1 MSFRNGFL
9 AGAAVAVVI
18 GLYLFQLW
26 QPARQVELHTAN
38 LLEAIED
45 GDWAEVTGFLAESYQ
60 DQWGHDRES
69 AVARLR
75 AVGRYARELRFETT
89 DRVVIAVGE
98 EGEWRGRV
106 RVEVDQSEL
115 GAYLRERLN
124 QLDSP
129 FTARWRQ
136 QSWKPWDWK
145 LVHVSNP
152 RLELP
157 PGGGL

>member
-9 AGAAVAVVI
+9 IGTAVAVAL

-26 QPARQVELHTAN
+26 QPGRQVELHTAN
-38 LLEAIED
+38 LLDAIED
-45 GDWAEVTGFLAESYQ
+45 GDWADVTEFLAESYE
-60 DQWGHDRES
+60 DQWGHDRQS

-75 AVGRYARELRFETT
+75 NVARYARELRFETT
-89 DRVVIAVGE
+89 DRVVIAAGE

-106 RVEVDQSEL
+106 RIEVDQSEL
-115 GAYLRERLN
+115 SAYLRERLT

-145 LVHVSNP
+145 LVHVSNTA
-152 RLELP
+152 LELP
-157 PGGGL
+157 PGGGF